1 MRKILVTIPAYDK
14 HKEYLESIDQQA
26 EFVYCEQSAV
36 TEVMVAEATIIIGNV
51 NPKYLKQAK
60 NLTFMQLDSA
70 GVEAFIA
77 PGVLPPGVLL
87 ANASGAYGL
96 AISEYMVGSV
106 FLLQKKFHLY
116 LENMTTQT
124 WRDEGKVKSIADS
137 VTLALGVGDIGSQFA
152 QKMHALG
159 SRVIGVRRNKT
170 SSPPYLEALYQ
181 IDELDDILPKAD
193 IVACSLP
200 GTPET
205 KHLLDKNRLLKM
217 KKGAIIVNVG
227 RGSLIPTQDLYDVL
241 QEGHLGGAA
250 LDVTEIEPLPKDSP
264 LWRAPN
270 LLLTPH
276 IAGWYHVPQILESM
290 VEIAGD
296 NLKAVL
302 HGGKIR
308 NEVDFEAGYRKF
320 KG

>member
-1 MRKILVTIPAYDK
+1 MRRILVTIPVGEK
-14 HKEYLESIDQQA
+14 HKEYLESIDPQA
-26 EFVYCEQSAV
+26 EFVYCAQDKV
-36 TEVMVAEATIIIGNV
+36 TQEMVAEATIIIGNV
-51 NPKYLKQAK
+51 NPGYLKHAK
-60 NLTFMQLDSA
+60 DLTFMQLDSA

-77 PGVLPPGVLL
+77 PGVLPSEVLL
-87 ANASGAYGL
+87 ANATGAYGL

-116 LENMTTQT
+116 LENMSTQT
-124 WRDEGKVKSIADS
+124 WRDEGKVNSIADS
-137 VTLALGVGDIGSQFA
+137 VTLVLGVGDIGGQFA
-152 QKMHALG
+152 RKMHALG

-170 SSPPYLEALYQ
+170 SCPPYLEALYQ
-181 IDELDDILPKAD
+181 IDELDDVLPKAD
-193 IVACSLP
+193 VVACSLP

-205 KHLLDKNRLLKM
+205 KHLLDKSRLLKM
-217 KKGAIIVNVG
+217 KKGAIVVNVG
-227 RGSLIPTQDLYDVL
+227 RGSLIPTQDLCDVL

-250 LDVTEIEPLPKDSP
+250 IDVTEIEPLPKNSP
-264 LWRAPN
+264 LWHAPN

-276 IAGWYHVPQILESM
+276 IAGWYHVPQILETM

-296 NLKAVL
+296 NLKAVI
-302 HGGKIR
+302 HGGEIR